1 MSFVN
6 EVKMRNFYFI
16 FIIFSYSLS
25 HASVCHSVFKP
36 SDQKKSSLIQNLD
49 FLINEVKVFEFTSMD
64 KPLSK
69 EEIILGLNQLK
80 EDINIPRDNLKKQS
94 HLKAMEL
101 HLNSALAKLPEIIN
115 FMKETPQNS
124 SKDMNKYTNLIF
136 QSVLVT
142 FSKHVPA
149 YLDTQFSDKDWGR
162 INLILRLISQFDPS
176 KGHFSLYKIKR
187 AIEGRYSIRE
197 YILCK

>member
-6 EVKMRNFYFI
+6 EVKMRKIYLI
-16 FIIFSYSLS
+16 FIIFSCSLI
-25 HASVCHSVFKP
+25 HASACRDTFNL

-49 FLINEVKVFEFTSMD
+49 FLINEVKVFEFMSMD

-80 EDINIPRDNLKKQS
+80 EDINIPKDNLKKQS

-115 FMKETPQNS
+115 FMKERPQNS

-136 QSVLVT
+136 QSV
-142 FSKHVPA
+142 FS
-149 YLDTQFSDKDWGR
+149 
-162 INLILRLISQFDPS
+162 
-176 KGHFSLYKIKR
+176 HF
-187 AIEGRYSIRE
+187 
-197 YILCK
+197 